1 MTWTIVAR
9 KTIDDLLLNE
19 DAARFTCSWEDL
31 RSLDNQQIRIEWSA
45 QVVCVDSPADRALLT
60 ERFFSASDVRE
71 ITPTHVGR
79 FLTGEVATAIKRY
92 VLAQTSD
99 HLIDGSLDLPLSEL
113 LSEQCRKAAFAAG
126 MAILPPF
133 TLKIDSPSLERLHK
147 LSQVQERLDAITQTQ
162 TSRATTIAELTRR
175 LRDAGSN
182 PRALEGI
189 QLSDPLDLYR
199 AAGVADGSWSS
210 ATPSLQVTTGA
221 TLTAFNPQRP
231 TISPPSD
238 KSLSDVGPIRS
249 IRPTRFRGNDVVAL
263 GAREGIA
270 LVNPATLER
279 LASFRHSGASEFG
292 FNAAGVLEEDGRLI
306 ATHSDYGTLAWDLA
320 RPGDAKVLSTG
331 ASRSLIVLSSKLAVF
346 AEVNVLKWIA
356 AGREPEQGVA
366 GTSMIVEVAELP
378 DKLLAIAYADRS
390 IAIVDANAGP
400 KAEPINRVRMLA
412 PIVSLCGLDVCG
424 LPRVLATM
432 TDGTL
437 RAIDP
442 FTGEVVSVGP
452 ANYAARAVRTRPG
465 WIALLG
471 ADRTRVGLIDLMNPG
486 ALASEIHVTA
496 SLGNRVADL
505 WFA

>member
-9 KTIDDLLLNE
+9 KTINDLLLNE
-19 DAARFTCSWEDL
+19 DAARFTCSWDDL
-31 RSLDNQQIRIEWSA
+31 RSLDNQQIRIEW
-45 QVVCVDSPADRALLT
+45 QGGVICVDSPADRALLT

-71 ITPTHVGR
+71 ITPTHIGR
-79 FLTGEVATAIKRY
+79 FLTAEVSTALKRY
-92 VLAQTSD
+92 VLAQPSD
-99 HLIDGSLDLPLSEL
+99 QLVDGTLDVKLSEL
-113 LSEQCRKAAFAAG
+113 LAEQARKSAFAAG

-147 LSQVQERLDAITQTQ
+147 LSQVQERLDAIAQTQ
-162 TSRATTIAELTRR
+162 TNRAATIAELTRR
-175 LRDAGSN
+175 LGEANAN

-189 QLSDPLDLYR
+189 QLSDPLDVYR
-199 AAGVADGSWSS
+199 AAGVADSTWSS
-210 ATPSLQVTTGA
+210 ATPSLQVATGS
-221 TLTAFNPQRP
+221 TVSGFNPQRP
-231 TISPPSD
+231 TISPPQN
-238 KSLSDVGPIRS
+238 KSLSDVGPVRS
-249 IRPTRFRGNDVVAL
+249 IRPSRFRGSDVVAL
-263 GAREGIA
+263 GSREGVA
-270 LVNPATLER
+270 LVNPITLER
-279 LASFRHSGASEFG
+279 LASFRHEGTSEFG
-292 FNAAGVLEEDGRLI
+292 FNSAGLLEEDGRLL
-306 ATHSDYGTLAWDLA
+306 ATHSDYGTLAWNLSD
-320 RPGDAKVLSTG
+320 PSSAKVLAT
-331 ASRSLIVLSSKLAVF
+331 APSRSLIVLSTKLAVF
-346 AEVNVLKWIA
+346 AEVNVLRWIA
-356 AGREPEQGVA
+356 AGREPENGLA
-366 GTSMIVEVAELP
+366 GSSMIVEVAELP

-412 PIVSLCGLDVCG
+412 PIVSICGLDVCG

-442 FTGEVVSVGP
+442 FTSEVVSIGP
-452 ANYAARAVRTRPG
+452 ASYSARAIRTRPG

-471 ADRTRVGLIDLMNPG
+471 ADRTRVGLIDLMTPN